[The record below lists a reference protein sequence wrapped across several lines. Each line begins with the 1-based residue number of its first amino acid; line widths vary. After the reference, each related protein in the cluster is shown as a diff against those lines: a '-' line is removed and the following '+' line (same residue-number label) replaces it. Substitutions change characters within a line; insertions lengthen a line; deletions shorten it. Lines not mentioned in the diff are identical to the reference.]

1 MVVPTHASAKSPHM
15 VIFAAT
21 ATVSA
26 VIQLIAD
33 EQPTTL
39 MAAVSPL
46 IATIWSLLC
55 AIGGI
60 SVIVGT
66 YLRNPLKGL
75 MVEQT
80 GHFAIGVGYLAYCI
94 TLAYH
99 MTGVW
104 YVSTAFW
111 WSIAFVLASALRGW
125 MIRRVIQEAKRK
137 VERQRLLQKRGD
149 TDGH

>member
-1 MVVPTHASAKSPHM
+1 MVVHTHESAKSPHM

-46 IATIWSLLC
+46 VATLWSLLC

-66 YLRNPLKGL
+66 YLKNPLKGL
-75 MVEQT
+75 LLEQA
-80 GHFAIGVGYLAYCI
+80 GHFAIGMGYLAYCI
-94 TLAYH
+94 ALAYH
-99 MTGVW
+99 MMGLW
-104 YVSTAFW
+104 YVSTTFW
-111 WSIAFVLASALRGW
+111 WSIAFVLASLVRWWLIQRVIRKAKQKVKRQNLLRG
-125 MIRRVIQEAKRK
+125 
-137 VERQRLLQKRGD
+137 RGVA
-149 TDGH
+149 DGR